1 MADPRRVASADTSMS
16 RATLR
21 SAVVLALAA
30 AALAPGVARAD
41 GDPAS
46 DVLYTQGIFVP
57 QDAGVPAADVARLAA
72 LVRESRRAGYP
83 VKVAVVASSYDLGS
97 VTALW
102 RKPQTY
108 AHFLGVELSLLYRGR
123 LLTVMPNGIGVYH
136 HGRPVTRETA
146 VLSGV
151 AVDRGNLAATAATA
165 VQRLAAAGGHRL
177 AVPVAA
183 PARSRAARGGTSPAT
198 WIAFAVGLLLVA
210 LAWVV
215 SVRVRPLR
223 RRAHDPA

>member
-1 MADPRRVASADTSMS
+1 MADPRRVASADALMP
-16 RATLR
+16 RAALR
-21 SAVVLALAA
+21 SAAVLALAL

-57 QDAGVPAADVARLAA
+57 QDAGAPPTDVARLAA

-102 RKPQTY
+102 REPQTY

-123 LLTVMPNGIGVYH
+123 LLTVMPNGLGIYH
-136 HGRPVTRETA
+136 DGQQVTQETA
-146 VLSGV
+146 VLRGV
-151 AVDRGNLAATAATA
+151 DVHRSNLVATAATA

-177 AVPVAA
+177 AVPVVA
-183 PARSRAARGGTSPAT
+183 PARARAAGGGTSTVT
-198 WIAFAVGLLLVA
+198 WVALAVGLLLVA
-210 LAWVV
+210 VAWAV
-215 SVRVRPLR
+215 SLRVRPLR
-223 RRAHDPA
+223 RHP